1 MNQTLPN
8 RKHNPLCIAIATVC
22 CMMGMGFAYGEP
34 VELDSGERLDVTSA
48 TIDGGNVIL
57 QHPILGTLTVPI
69 DKVRSINGAP
79 PVKPPP
85 TAAASDP
92 TNAKSTK
99 TATSTPKAAEHG
111 NIVEPEPSEWK
122 GTFTLSGSFN
132 EGTSQN
138 ASLFT
143 KVQLTRDTDQEQTK
157 ISSFYRF
164 ASDSNSTSQSWYNI
178 TANQLWNLADS
189 DWGIFADGS
198 LDWSEF
204 NSWQQRI
211 AGHAGVQIP
220 LLDLKKQQHPTLW
233 FESIKMHGRI
243 GAGPRKEFA
252 GTDTGLVLEGDIGG
266 SLTMDIVEGNS
277 IEANA
282 SYYPSLTTL
291 GVYRADADLNW
302 KMKLKGLDNLSLS
315 VGLTFQYQN
324 KVSSN
329 DKNYDLLGTVG
340 VAFDF

>member
-1 MNQTLPN
+1 
-8 RKHNPLCIAIATVC
+8 
-22 CMMGMGFAYGEP
+22 EP

-189 DWGIFADGS
+189 DWGIFAEGS

-220 LLDLKKQQHPTLW
+220 LLDLKKQQLPTLW
-233 FESIKMHGRI
+233 VESIKIHG
-243 GAGPRKEFA
+243 
-252 GTDTGLVLEGDIGG
+252 
-266 SLTMDIVEGNS
+266 
-277 IEANA
+277 
-282 SYYPSLTTL
+282 
-291 GVYRADADLNW
+291 
-302 KMKLKGLDNLSLS
+302 
-315 VGLTFQYQN
+315 
-324 KVSSN
+324 
-329 DKNYDLLGTVG
+329 
-340 VAFDF
+340 